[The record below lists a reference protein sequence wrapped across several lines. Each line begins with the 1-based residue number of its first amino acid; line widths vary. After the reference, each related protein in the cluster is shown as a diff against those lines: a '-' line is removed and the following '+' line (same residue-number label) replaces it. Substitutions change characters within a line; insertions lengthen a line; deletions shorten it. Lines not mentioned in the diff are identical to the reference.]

1 MVLAPAEL
9 RPHYDD
15 FLKPDRILL
24 TGHSHQAWPN
34 VAREGL
40 LRAYADAAMHVDD
53 KWTLAMQRADHLR
66 NAVSDYLGVDHDQIA
81 LAQNS
86 HELATRFISGLDLKN
101 EILSPLMASFTVF
114 GVNS

>member
-1 MVLAPAEL
+1 MHGTAPAEL
-9 RPHYDD
+9 RPITMIFLNPTD
-15 FLKPDRILL
+15 FADR
-24 TGHSHQAWPN
+24 HSHQAWPN

-86 HELATRFISGLDLKN
+86 HELATRFISGL
-101 EILSPLMASFTVF
+101 T
-114 GVNS
+114 